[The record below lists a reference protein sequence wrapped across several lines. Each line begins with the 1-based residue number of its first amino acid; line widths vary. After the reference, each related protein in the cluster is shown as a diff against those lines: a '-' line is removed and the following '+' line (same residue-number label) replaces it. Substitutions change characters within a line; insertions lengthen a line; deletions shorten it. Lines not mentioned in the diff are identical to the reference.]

1 MKAETKCKACGG
13 ELFTPPLLSYENSP
27 LSAQDFH
34 NDQGQ
39 KDNSVNLDI
48 YQCTKCNVVQHI
60 LAPVSYYKEV
70 IRAVSVS
77 KEMEEFRIKQFKE
90 WVELN
95 KLTNKKYIEIGCG
108 TGDYLE
114 IIKKIGIKEAFGL
127 EYSDKNVAACKIKK
141 LQVSKGY
148 LDSDLVIQ
156 DQPQE
161 GYDAFGIFS
170 FMEHWPNPSEA
181 LNTLWDILAEEAY
194 GIIEVPNF
202 EMIQKKGLYTEFITD
217 HIFYFDK
224 NSLSQILQSNG
235 FEITSIKT
243 IWHDY
248 ILSVEVKKR
257 APLLVNNFKDKFNS
271 LNNEIK
277 NYIKKFDNKNIV
289 IWGAGHQALA
299 IISLSGI
306 EKYIS
311 YIVDSADFK
320 QNKYTSGTNIKIESP
335 KQLINNKPEAL
346 IIIAAGYSDEVKK
359 IISNKYSF
367 IKNIAIV
374 REDHLEIIG

>member
-1 MKAETKCKACGG
+1 MKPKTKCRACDGA
-13 ELFTPPLLSYENSP
+13 LFNPPLLSYKNSP
-27 LSAQDFH
+27 FSAQGFH
-34 NDQGQ
+34 NNPNQ
-39 KDNSVNLDI
+39 KNNTVNLDI
-48 YQCTKCNVVQHI
+48 YQCTKCNLVQHV
-60 LAPVSYYKEV
+60 LAPVLYYKEV
-70 IRAVSVS
+70 SRAVSVS

-90 WVELN
+90 WSELN
-95 KLTNKKYIEIGCG
+95 NLTNKNYIEIGCG
-108 TGDYLE
+108 AGDYLE
-114 IIKKIGIKEAFGL
+114 IIKKIGIKEAFGW
-127 EYSDKNVAACKIKK
+127 EYSDENVAVCKIKK

-156 DQPQE
+156 DQPHE

>member
-1 MKAETKCKACGG
+1 MKSETKCKACDGK
-13 ELFTPPLLSYENSP
+13 LFIPPLLSYKNSP
-27 LSAQDFH
+27 LSAQNFH
-34 NDQGQ
+34 NDPDQ
-39 KDNSVNLDI
+39 KNNSVNLDI
-48 YQCTKCNVVQHI
+48 YQCTKCNLVQHI
-60 LAPVSYYKEV
+60 LPPVSYYKEV

-95 KLTNKKYIEIGCG
+95 NLTNKKYIEIGCG
-108 TGDYLE
+108 AGDYLE
-114 IIKKIGIKEAFGL
+114 IIKKIGIKKVFGL
-127 EYSDKNVAACKIKK
+127 EYSDINVAVCKTKN
-141 LQVSKGY
+141 LEVSKGY
-148 LDSDLVIQ
+148 LDNDLVIQ
-156 DQPQE
+156 DHQQHN
-161 GYDAFGIFS
+161 YDAFGIFS

-181 LNTLWDILAEEAY
+181 LSILWDLLAEEAY
-194 GIIEVPNF
+194 GISEVPNF

-224 NSLSQILQSNG
+224 SSLSQLLQNNG

-257 APLLVNNFKDKFNS
+257 TRLQANNFKESFNS
-271 LNNEIK
+271 LNKELT
-277 NYIKKFDNKNIV
+277 NYIRNFDNKNIV
-289 IWGAGHQALA
+289 IWGAGHQSLA

-306 EKYIS
+306 ERDIS

-335 KQLINNKPEAL
+335 EQLNNKKPDVV
-346 IIIAAGYSDEVKK
+346 IIIAAGYSDEVRK
-359 IISNKYSF
+359 IILKKYRF

-374 REDHLEIIG
+374 RENHLEIIE

>member
-1 MKAETKCKACGG
+1 MSTNIKCRSCKSQ
-13 ELFTPPLLSYENSP
+13 LFEPPLLSYKDSP
-27 LSAQDFH
+27 ISAQDFH
-34 NDQGQ
+34 NDPDQ
-39 KDNSVNLDI
+39 KNNNVSLDI
-48 YQCTKCNVVQHI
+48 YQCTKCNLVQHI
-60 LAPVSYYKEV
+60 LDPVPYYKEV

-77 KEMEEFRIKQFKE
+77 KEMEKFRIQQFKE

-108 TGDYLE
+108 AGDYLE
-114 IIKKIGIKEAFGL
+114 IIRKIGIKKAFGL
-127 EYSDKNVAACKIKK
+127 EYSDKNLALCKTKN
-141 LQVSKGY
+141 LEVSKGY
-148 LDSDLVIQ
+148 LDGDLVIQ
-156 DQPQE
+156 DQQQE

-181 LNTLWDILAEEAY
+181 LSILWDLLAEEAY

-202 EMIQKKGLYTEFITD
+202 EMIQKKGLYTEFIID

-257 APLLVNNFKDKFNS
+257 TPLLVDNFKDKFNS
-271 LNNEIK
+271 LNNELT

-289 IWGAGHQALA
+289 IWGAGHQSLA

-306 EKYIS
+306 AKYIT
-311 YIVDSADFK
+311 YIVDSAHFK
-320 QNKYTSGTNIKIESP
+320 QNKYTSGTNIKIKSP
-335 KQLINNKPEAL
+335 EQLKNSNPDAL
-346 IIIAAGYSDEVKK
+346 IIIAAGYSDEVKR
-359 IISNKYSF
+359 IVLNKFAF

-374 REDHLEIIG
+374 REDHLEIIE

>member
-1 MKAETKCKACGG
+1 MGTNLKCRACKSQ
-13 ELFTPPLLSYENSP
+13 LFEPPLLSYKDSP

-34 NDQGQ
+34 DDPNQ
-39 KDNSVNLDI
+39 KNNNVNLDI
-48 YQCTKCNVVQHI
+48 YQCKKCNLVQHI
-60 LAPVSYYKEV
+60 LAPVSYYREV

-77 KEMEEFRIKQFKE
+77 KEMEEFRTQQFKE

-95 KLTNKKYIEIGCG
+95 RLTNKKYIEIGCG
-108 TGDYLE
+108 AGDYLE
-114 IIKKIGIKEAFGL
+114 IIRKIGVKKAFGL
-127 EYSDKNVAACKIKK
+127 EYSDRNVAVCKTKN
-141 LQVSKGY
+141 LEVSKGY
-148 LDSDLVIQ
+148 LDDNLLIQ
-156 DQPQE
+156 DQHKQS
-161 GYDAFGIFS
+161 YDAFGIFS
-170 FMEHWPNPSEA
+170 FMEHWPNPSES
-181 LNTLWDILAEEAY
+181 LNILWDLLAEEAY

-217 HIFYFDK
+217 HIFYFDR
-224 NSLSQILQSNG
+224 NSLSQMLQSNG

-257 APLLVNNFKDKFNS
+257 TPLIVSNFKNKFNS
-271 LNNEIK
+271 LNNELTSYIK
-277 NYIKKFDNKNIV
+277 NFDNKNIV
-289 IWGAGHQALA
+289 IWGAGHQSLA

-306 EKYIS
+306 ASYIS

-320 QNKYTSGTNIKIESP
+320 QNKYTSGTNIIIQSP
-335 KQLINNKPEAL
+335 EQLKASKPDAL

-359 IISNKYSF
+359 IIANKYSF

-374 REDHLEIIG
+374 REDHLEIIE

>member
-1 MKAETKCKACGG
+1 MKSKNKCRACDGA
-13 ELFTPPLLSYENSP
+13 LFSPPLLSYKNSP

-34 NDQGQ
+34 NNPDQ
-39 KDNSVNLDI
+39 KENSVNLDI
-48 YQCTKCNVVQHI
+48 YQCTKCNLVQHI
-60 LAPVSYYKEV
+60 LPPVSYYKEV

-77 KEMEEFRIKQFKE
+77 KEMEEFRIEQFKE
-90 WVELN
+90 WSELN
-95 KLTNKKYIEIGCG
+95 NLTNKKYIEIGCG
-108 TGDYLE
+108 AGDYLE

-127 EYSDKNVAACKIKK
+127 EYSDENVAVCKIKK

-156 DQPQE
+156 DQPHE

>member
-1 MKAETKCKACGG
+1 MKSETKCKACDGK
-13 ELFTPPLLSYENSP
+13 LFTPPLLSYKNSP
-27 LSAQDFH
+27 LSAQNFH
-34 NDQGQ
+34 NDPDQ
-39 KDNSVNLDI
+39 KNNSVNLDI
-48 YQCTKCNVVQHI
+48 YQCTKCNLVQHI
-60 LAPVSYYKEV
+60 LPPVSYYKEV

-95 KLTNKKYIEIGCG
+95 NLTNKKYIEIGCG
-108 TGDYLE
+108 AGDYLE
-114 IIKKIGIKEAFGL
+114 IIKKIGIKKVFGL
-127 EYSDKNVAACKIKK
+127 EYSDINVAVCKTKN
-141 LQVSKGY
+141 LEVSKGY
-148 LDSDLVIQ
+148 LDNDLVIQ
-156 DQPQE
+156 DHCQHN
-161 GYDAFGIFS
+161 YDAFGIFS

-181 LNTLWDILAEEAY
+181 LSILWNLLAEEAY

-224 NSLSQILQSNG
+224 NSLSQLLQNNG

-257 APLLVNNFKDKFNS
+257 TRLQANNFKESFNS
-271 LNNEIK
+271 LNKELT
-277 NYIKKFDNKNIV
+277 NYIRNFDNKNIV
-289 IWGAGHQALA
+289 IWGAGHQSLA
-299 IISLSGI
+299 IISLSGM
-306 EKYIS
+306 ERYIS
-311 YIVDSADFK
+311 YIVDSANFK

-335 KQLINNKPEAL
+335 EQLNNKKPDVV
-346 IIIAAGYSDEVKK
+346 IIIAAGYSDEVRK
-359 IISNKYSF
+359 IILKKYRF

-374 REDHLEIIG
+374 RENHLEIIE

>member
-1 MKAETKCKACGG
+1 MKPETKCKACDG
-13 ELFTPPLLSYENSP
+13 ELFTSPLLSYKNSP

-34 NDQGQ
+34 NNPDQ
-39 KDNSVNLDI
+39 KNNSVNLDI
-48 YQCTKCNVVQHI
+48 YQCKKCNLVQHI
-60 LAPVSYYKEV
+60 LTPVSYYKEV

-108 TGDYLE
+108 AGDYLE
-114 IIKKIGIKEAFGL
+114 IIKKIGIKEVFGL
-127 EYSDKNVAACKIKK
+127 EYSDKNVAVCKTKN
-141 LQVSKGY
+141 LEVSKGY
-148 LDSDLVIQ
+148 LDNDLVIQ
-156 DQPQE
+156 DHHQH

-181 LNTLWDILAEEAY
+181 LSILWDLLADEAY

-224 NSLSQILQSNG
+224 SSLSQLLQNNG

-257 APLLVNNFKDKFNS
+257 TRLPVSNFKDSFNS
-271 LNNEIK
+271 LNDELT
-277 NYIKKFDNKNIV
+277 NYIRNFDNKNIV
-289 IWGAGHQALA
+289 IWGAGHQSLA

-306 EKYIS
+306 ARYIS
-311 YIVDSADFK
+311 YIVDSANFK

-335 KQLINNKPEAL
+335 EKLKTNKPDAV
-346 IIIAAGYSDEVKK
+346 IIIAAGYSDEVRK
-359 IISNKYSF
+359 IISNEYSF

-374 REDHLEIIG
+374 RENHLEIIE

>member
-1 MKAETKCKACGG
+1 MSANLKCRSCKSQ
-13 ELFTPPLLSYENSP
+13 LFEPPLLSYKDSP
-27 LSAQDFH
+27 ISAQDFH
-34 NDQGQ
+34 NDPDQ
-39 KDNSVNLDI
+39 KDNNVNLDI
-48 YQCTKCNVVQHI
+48 YQCSKCNLVQHI
-60 LAPVSYYKEV
+60 LDPVPYYKEV

-77 KEMEEFRIKQFKE
+77 KEMENFRIQQFKE
-90 WVELN
+90 WIELN
-95 KLTNKKYIEIGCG
+95 KLSNKKYIEIGCG
-108 TGDYLE
+108 AGDYLD
-114 IIKKIGIKEAFGL
+114 IIRKIGIKKAFGL
-127 EYSDKNVAACKIKK
+127 EYSDKNLALCKTKG
-141 LQVSKGY
+141 LEVSKGY
-148 LDSDLVIQ
+148 LDGELVIQ
-156 DQPQE
+156 DQPQK

-181 LNTLWDILAEEAY
+181 LSILWDLLAEEAY

-235 FEITSIKT
+235 FEIISIKT

-257 APLLVNNFKDKFNS
+257 TPLLVHNFMDKFNS
-271 LNNEIK
+271 LNNELA
-277 NYIKKFDNKNIV
+277 NYIKKFNNKNIV
-289 IWGAGHQALA
+289 VWGAGHQSLA

-306 EKYIS
+306 AKHIN
-311 YIVDSADFK
+311 YIVDSAHFK

-335 KQLINNKPEAL
+335 EQLENSYPDAL
-346 IIIAAGYSDEVKK
+346 IIIAAGYSDEVKR
-359 IISNKYSF
+359 IISNKYPF

-374 REDHLEIIG
+374 REDHLEIIE

>member
-1 MKAETKCKACGG
+1 MSANLKCRSCKSQ
-13 ELFTPPLLSYENSP
+13 LFEPPLLSYKDSP
-27 LSAQDFH
+27 ISAQDFH
-34 NDQGQ
+34 NDPDQ
-39 KDNSVNLDI
+39 KDNNVNLDI
-48 YQCTKCNVVQHI
+48 YQCSKCNLVQHI
-60 LAPVSYYKEV
+60 LDPVPYYKEV

-77 KEMEEFRIKQFKE
+77 KEMENFRIQQFKE
-90 WVELN
+90 WIELN
-95 KLTNKKYIEIGCG
+95 KLSNKKYIEIGCG
-108 TGDYLE
+108 AGDYLD
-114 IIKKIGIKEAFGL
+114 IIRKIGIKKAFGL
-127 EYSDKNVAACKIKK
+127 EYSDKNLALCKTKG
-141 LQVSKGY
+141 LEVSKGY
-148 LDSDLVIQ
+148 LDGELVIQ
-156 DQPQE
+156 DQPQK

-181 LNTLWDILAEEAY
+181 LSILWDLLAEEAY

-235 FEITSIKT
+235 FEIISIKT

-257 APLLVNNFKDKFNS
+257 TPLLVHNFMDKFNS
-271 LNNEIK
+271 LNNELA
-277 NYIKKFDNKNIV
+277 NYIKKFNNKNIV
-289 IWGAGHQALA
+289 IWGAGHQSLA

-306 EKYIS
+306 AKHIN
-311 YIVDSADFK
+311 YIVDSAHFK

-335 KQLINNKPEAL
+335 EQLENSYPDAL
-346 IIIAAGYSDEVKK
+346 IIIAAGYSDEVKR
-359 IISNKYSF
+359 IISNKYPF

-374 REDHLEIIG
+374 REDHLEIIE

>member
-1 MKAETKCKACGG
+1 MNTKLKCRACKGQ
-13 ELFTPPLLSYENSP
+13 LFDPPLLSYQDSP

-34 NDQGQ
+34 NDPYQ
-39 KDNSVNLDI
+39 KNNNVSLDI
-48 YQCTKCNVVQHI
+48 YQCIKCNLVQHI
-60 LAPVSYYKEV
+60 LPPVAYYKEV

-77 KEMEEFRIKQFKE
+77 KEMENFRMQQFKD

-95 KLTNKKYIEIGCG
+95 NLTDKKYIEIGCG
-108 TGDYLE
+108 SGDYLD
-114 IIKKIGIKEAFGL
+114 IIRKIGIKKVFGL
-127 EYSDKNVAACKIKK
+127 EYSDKNLALCKTKN
-141 LQVSKGY
+141 LEVSKGY
-148 LDSDLVIQ
+148 LDGDLVIQ
-156 DQPQE
+156 DQQQD

-170 FMEHWPNPSEA
+170 FMEHWPNPSES
-181 LNTLWDILAEEAY
+181 LSILWNLLAEEAY

-235 FEITSIKT
+235 FEIISIKT

-257 APLLVNNFKDKFNS
+257 TPLLVHNFMDKFNS
-271 LNNEIK
+271 LNNELA
-277 NYIKKFDNKNIV
+277 NYIKKFNNKNIV
-289 IWGAGHQALA
+289 IWGAGHQSLA

-306 EKYIS
+306 AKHIN
-311 YIVDSADFK
+311 YIVDSAHFK

-335 KQLINNKPEAL
+335 EQLENSYPDAL
-346 IIIAAGYSDEVKK
+346 IIIAAGYSDEVKR
-359 IISNKYSF
+359 IISNKYPF

-374 REDHLEIIG
+374 REDHLEIIE

>member
-34 NDQGQ
+34 NDPGQ

-90 WVELN
+90 WVESN

-108 TGDYLE
+108 AGDYLE
-114 IIKKIGIKEAFGL
+114 IIKKIGIKEVFGL
-127 EYSDKNVAACKIKK
+127 EYSDKNVAVCKTKN
-141 LQVSKGY
+141 LEVSKGY
-148 LDSDLVIQ
+148 LDNDLVIQ
-156 DQPQE
+156 NHLQHS
-161 GYDAFGIFS
+161 YDAFGIFS

-181 LNTLWDILAEEAY
+181 LSILWDLLAEEAY

-224 NSLSQILQSNG
+224 SSLSQLLQNNG

-257 APLLVNNFKDKFNS
+257 TRLQANNFKESFNS
-271 LNNEIK
+271 LNKELT
-277 NYIKKFDNKNIV
+277 NYIRNFDNKNIV
-289 IWGAGHQALA
+289 IWGAGHQSLA

-306 EKYIS
+306 ASYIS

-320 QNKYTSGTNIKIESP
+320 QNKYTSGTNIIIQSP
-335 KQLINNKPEAL
+335 EQLKTSKPDAL

-374 REDHLEIIG
+374 REDHLEIIE

>member
-27 LSAQDFH
+27 ISAQDFH
-34 NDQGQ
+34 NDPGQ

-48 YQCTKCNVVQHI
+48 YQCTKCNVIQHV

-108 TGDYLE
+108 AGDYLE

-127 EYSDKNVAACKIKK
+127 EYSDKNVAVCKTKN
-141 LQVSKGY
+141 LEVSKGY
-148 LDSDLVIQ
+148 LDGDLVIQ
-156 DQPQE
+156 NHLQHD
-161 GYDAFGIFS
+161 YDAFGIFS

-181 LNTLWDILAEEAY
+181 LSILWNLLAEEAY

-202 EMIQKKGLYTEFITD
+202 EMIRKNGLYTEFITD

-224 NSLSQILQSNG
+224 NSLSQLLQSNG
-235 FEITSIKT
+235 FEVTSLKT
-243 IWHDY
+243 IWHNY

-257 APLLVNNFKDKFNS
+257 TRLPVSNFKNSFNS
-271 LNNEIK
+271 LNDELT
-277 NYIKKFDNKNIV
+277 NYIRNFSNKKIV
-289 IWGAGHQALA
+289 IWGAGHQSLA

-306 EKYIS
+306 ARYIS
-311 YIVDSADFK
+311 YIVDSANFK
-320 QNKYTSGTNIKIESP
+320 QNKYTSGTNIKIDSP
-335 KQLINNKPEAL
+335 SQLKTNKPDVL
-346 IIIAAGYSDEVKK
+346 IIIAAGYSDEVRK
-359 IISNKYSF
+359 IISDEYSF
-367 IKNIAIV
+367 IKHIAIV
-374 REDHLEIIG
+374 RENYLEIIE